1 MKSAAELVEM
11 KLKRPDM
18 VLIDVDGTLVDSVPD
33 LAYCVDAMMRELGLP
48 ERGETRVRQW
58 VGNGVERLVQR
69 ALINQLDG
77 EPDGA
82 LFAEALPVFEA
93 LYREN
98 TSKRSCL
105 YPGVQE
111 ALDFLKTT
119 GVRIGCVT
127 NKASQFT
134 LPLLKDLGVHDYFE
148 IIICGDMLERKK
160 PDPMPLLHAAEQLE
174 TSPAASLMIGDS
186 MSDVKAA
193 RAAGFRIVCM
203 SYGYNHG
210 EDIRDYNP
218 DAVVDS
224 MAEIRDIVDW

>member
-1 MKSAAELVEM
+1 MK
-11 KLKRPDM
+11 
-18 VLIDVDGTLVDSVPD
+18 
-33 LAYCVDAMMRELGLP
+33 
-48 ERGETRVRQW
+48 
-58 VGNGVERLVQR
+58 R
-69 ALINQLDG
+69 ALLNDLNG
-77 EPDGA
+77 EPDDA
-82 LFAEALPVFEA
+82 LFDKALPIFQD
-93 LYREN
+93 LYSEN

-105 YPGVQE
+105 YDGVIE

-134 LPLLKDLGVHDYFE
+134 LPILKDLGISDYFE
-148 IIICGDMLERKK
+148 TVLCGDQVERKK
-160 PDPMPLLHAAEQLE
+160 PDPLPLLMVAEKLGVN
-174 TSPAASLMIGDS
+174 PKASLMLGDS

-193 RAAGFRIVCM
+193 RAAEFGIICM

-224 MAEIRDIVDW
+224 MAEIKNIVAWS

>member
-1 MKSAAELVEM
+1 MRMMESEL
-11 KLKRPDM
+11 LPRPEM

-48 ERGETRVRQW
+48 ERGEQRVRHW
-58 VGNGVERLVQR
+58 VGNGVERLVKR
-69 ALINQLDG
+69 SLINQLDG
-77 EPDGA
+77 EPDEA
-82 LFAEALPVFEA
+82 LFSRALPVFEA

-105 YPGVQE
+105 YQGVNE
-111 ALDFLKTT
+111 ALEFLSTT

-134 LPLLKDLGVHDYFE
+134 LPLLQDLGVRDYFE
-148 IIICGDMLERKK
+148 IVICGDMVERKK
-160 PDPMPLLHAAEQLE
+160 PDPMPLLQAAEQLE
-174 TSPAASLMIGDS
+174 TEPQASMMLGDS

-193 RAAGFRIVCM
+193 RAAGFQIVCM

-210 EDIRDYNP
+210 EDIRDYDP
-218 DAVVDS
+218 DAVIDS
-224 MAEIRDIVDW
+224 MAEIAGIVAW